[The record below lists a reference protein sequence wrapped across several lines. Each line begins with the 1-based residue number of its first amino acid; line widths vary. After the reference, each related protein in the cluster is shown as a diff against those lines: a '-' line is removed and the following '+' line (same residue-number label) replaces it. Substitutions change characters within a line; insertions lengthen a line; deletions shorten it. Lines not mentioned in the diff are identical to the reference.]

1 MKLLQKSLIV
11 IMIICSSTAISQ
23 TYEIRRTDNQ
33 RRGINYGN
41 TIPTTDLAGYIG
53 GVQSQM
59 QSKYENNYLRV
70 EDKVKDIARIVA
82 RLTNSGSISTYQ
94 RREYLTGYTESLQK
108 INKINFSDT
117 VTVNKVLNY
126 MREVED
132 ELNSW

>member
-1 MKLLQKSLIV
+1 
-11 IMIICSSTAISQ
+11 MIICSSTAISQ

-94 RREYLTGYTESLQK
+94 RREYLNGYTESLQK
-108 INKINFSDT
+108 ISKINFSNT

-126 MREVED
+126 MREVEY

>member
-1 MKLLQKSLIV
+1 
-11 IMIICSSTAISQ
+11 MIICSSTAISQ

-53 GVQSQM
+53 GVQSQI

>member
-1 MKLLQKSLIV
+1 MKQLQKCLFV

>member
-1 MKLLQKSLIV
+1 MKLLQKSLVV

-70 EDKVKDIARIVA
+70 EDKVKDIARIVV

>member
-1 MKLLQKSLIV
+1 
-11 IMIICSSTAISQ
+11 MIICSSTAISQ